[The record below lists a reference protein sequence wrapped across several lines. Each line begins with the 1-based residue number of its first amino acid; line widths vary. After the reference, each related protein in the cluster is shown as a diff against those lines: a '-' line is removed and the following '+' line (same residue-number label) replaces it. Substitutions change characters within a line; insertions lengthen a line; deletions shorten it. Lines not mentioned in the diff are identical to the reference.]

1 MSFKKILHVAA
12 PRCPKHVVYVQL
24 FMDIFRTKFYAQ
36 KMTGIS
42 YNIHMKLTFTQSCLV
57 TTL

>member
-1 MSFKKILHVAA
+1 
-12 PRCPKHVVYVQL
+12 
-24 FMDIFRTKFYAQ
+24 
-36 KMTGIS
+36 MTGIS